1 MAATGGT
8 PKNSPPI
15 SLPSQES
22 IPAQLSSSHAFLLR
36 ESPPSPAYTRA
47 REAGPHQ
54 VTKKPDGWTDE
65 AWAAEVLRKPIVIAD
80 RKARRKEALAKK
92 MSEDQMAYEAAR
104 FDEQ

>member
-1 MAATGGT
+1 M
-8 PKNSPPI
+8 
-15 SLPSQES
+15 
-22 IPAQLSSSHAFLLR
+22 
-36 ESPPSPAYTRA
+36 
-47 REAGPHQ
+47 
-54 VTKKPDGWTDE
+54 DE